1 MDRQIKI
8 QDILSKLDN
17 LEEIECDENLE
28 EYLLKERQT
37 LGFLP
42 KLKLINGI
50 SLDVT
55 DKAERGKI
63 NRCK

>member
-63 NRCK
+63 NRC